1 MNKCFKRIMLGM
13 IALSFSQLVWAD
25 NVPNFQETLRAA
37 EQGVVA
43 AQYNLGQ
50 MYRNGQG
57 VRKDYAEA
65 VKWYRKAAEQGFSPA
80 QNRLGEMY
88 EEGQGVPKNPKV
100 AKEWH
105 KKACANGFQDG
116 CNDYR
121 QLNNEGH

>member
-65 VKWYRKAAEQGFSPA
+65 VKWYRKAAEQKYGAA
-80 QNRLGEMY
+80 QHNLGGMY
-88 EEGQGVPKNPKV
+88 SYGLGVRQDYVEAVK
-100 AKEWH
+100 WYR
-105 KKACANGFQDG
+105 KAA
-116 CNDYR
+116 
-121 QLNNEGH
+121 E